1 MREFQNWLIIKL
13 VPSFKLGIRIF
24 TCCLRTG
31 NFLYGFS
38 AGKLN
43 ELLLVTKEAFFSNL
57 AEDSDICK
65 SFMTD
70 FGGFFDLALLISGVT
85 PFVILCKQNFM
96 RDET

>member
-1 MREFQNWLIIKL
+1 MAPAQCEICSFHPLNNKNIYLTRCLQN
-13 VPSFKLGIRIF
+13 
-24 TCCLRTG
+24 G

-43 ELLLVTKEAFFSNL
+43 ELLLVTKEAFFNNL

-65 SFMTD
+65 SFITD

-85 PFVILCKQNFM
+85 PFVILCKQNYM
-96 RDET
+96 KDET